1 VGHWL
6 TRMRWRLRG
15 ALVWP
20 LFAVLTLGEALVLGQ
35 LPISGDEGTD
45 FVPGLLLAGV
55 TNLVVVAVAAPLA
68 GLVLRRR
75 RPDLPQVVAADHAG
89 AVLLALVFAGFVA
102 LGVAHRSDLR
112 EAQHDMVV
120 QQATARDFVARNAPP
135 EFARRAGTSDT
146 LKLEDDYFRTC
157 VPGDDPRRW
166 YCVYVSTNTS
176 PPGVQV
182 DRSRESNASFN
193 APGGFR

>member
-1 VGHWL
+1 MAQWL

-15 ALVWP
+15 ALLWP
-20 LFAVLTLGEALVLGQ
+20 LFAVLTLGEALLLGV
-35 LPISGDEGTD
+35 LPISGDEGTEL
-45 FVPGLLLAGV
+45 VPGLLLAGV
-55 TNLVVVAVAAPLA
+55 TNLLVVAVLAPLA
-68 GLVLRRR
+68 GVLLRRR

-102 LGVAHRSDLR
+102 LGVAHRADVQ
-112 EAQHDMVV
+112 EARHDMVV

-135 EFARRAGTSDT
+135 EYARRATTSDT
-146 LKLEDDYFRTC
+146 VKLEDDYFRTC

-166 YCVYVSTNTS
+166 YCVYVSTDTS
-176 PPGVQV
+176 PPGVEV
-182 DRSRESNASFN
+182 DSSRESNASFN